1 MRQSGHHPPP
11 AAAAPLQPLPPSAA
25 SASSPSSSSAAAAAA
40 SSRPHRE
47 YPGIVC
53 NHCRLSS
60 AELVKR
66 ASSTSGGDR
75 GGGAGGVG
83 GVSGVILAR
92 CSGCRAVYYCIAEG
106 ALVSLADGTSVPI
119 EQVQVGAEV
128 LGYHAALAP
137 GDKDGLAVGRVDA
150 VLDQGVR
157 ECVELLFSDGRTLV
171 CTADHRIRT
180 ADGRWVAAGELEVGS
195 GEVVAGGA
203 EYPNEYPATTTAT
216 EGDGQHTD
224 VYPAAA
230 DDEVTHDGTH
240 RSARL
245 LPLFRVSLAGRRG
258 VGKRRVYDLTVPSPQ
273 GEEHC
278 SFVANGVVV
287 HNCSKPCQKMDWPSH
302 KALCRQIRQM
312 HEAQIGVLTLH
323 SPHAPAAAPPP
334 APAPAPHPANA
345 AAHPTVGCVVSIHYT
360 ARLANGVVFDRSFTP
375 SPAVSPPTPH
385 HPPLL
390 PTPFTF
396 AYVDIPPR
404 PHSLSSFPST
414 IPPLIPGLSI
424 ALLSFSP
431 SQSATLI
438 LTSPFAYGEAGISG
452 LVPPKS
458 TLLIDVTL
466 VGWLSAQ
473 QRERTETQRSW
484 LYTLH
489 RKGGGAWTEEDIA
502 RRCELAMRL
511 EEEEEGEKEEEKVV
525 EGAGGGGA
533 GRGGGG
539 GGKRRLSVEA
549 AEDAEELKGE
559 VASLKRAR
567 PSAA

>member
-1 MRQSGHHPPP
+1 M
-11 AAAAPLQPLPPSAA
+11 
-25 SASSPSSSSAAAAAA
+25 
-40 SSRPHRE
+40 
-47 YPGIVC
+47 
-53 NHCRLSS
+53 
-60 AELVKR
+60 
-66 ASSTSGGDR
+66 
-75 GGGAGGVG
+75 G

-334 APAPAPHPANA
+334 APATCTPSSQCRCSPHCGLCGVHPLHRSAGQWSGVRPLLYPIAGRQPAHSPPPTA
-345 AAHPTVGCVVSIHYT
+345 AAHPLHL
-360 ARLANGVVFDRSFTP
+360 RLRRHP
-375 SPAVSPPTPH
+375 SPSPLPLLLPLH
-385 HPPLL
+385 HPSSHPRPLHRPPLL
-390 PTPFTF
+390 LPLS
-396 AYVDIPPR
+396 VGHSH
-404 PHSLSSFPST
+404 PHL
-414 IPPLIPGLSI
+414 PLRLW
-424 ALLSFSP
+424 
-431 SQSATLI
+431 
-438 LTSPFAYGEAGISG
+438 EAGISG